1 MKLQSALNM
10 KLAVILFAAV
20 LISFIGCSESP
31 VDANVNPSS
40 SDYEAMKQL
49 AEQDETLASFEPNY
63 NEDDAGT
70 FLSKTDGDIY
80 PLRVAQKMRIVNK
93 VFTAV
98 QIDDTTAEGTLTVT
112 FEGVLFIAASSAPE
126 AIFPDT
132 VIQKPF
138 TTVVTRK
145 IIFHRVRFD
154 GDIQVDFEHRPFK
167 GWKIAAI
174 SLPAGGTTESGIQIK
189 KMTLTLQN
197 GEVVVIES
205 PNDYFVSRGL
215 ARWRHILS
223 FNSSTQVDI
232 QLELISNSEEED
244 YVTLTFGGNLHGMN
258 RVKKQ
263 FELIST
269 ELTESGYLKVY
280 SQSFIANRFPGH
292 FHAVVNAY
300 SHNTVYTD
308 TAPVENDMWGVPYI
322 VQ

>member
-1 MKLQSALNM
+1 MKLQSAFNL
-10 KLAVILFAAV
+10 KPAVILLAAV
-20 LISFIGCSESP
+20 LIFFVGCSESP
-31 VDANVNPSS
+31 VDAVTSPSS

-49 AEQDETLASFEPNY
+49 AEQDETIASFEPNY

-70 FLSKTDGDIY
+70 FLSKADGEIY
-80 PLRVAQKMRIVNK
+80 PLRVAQKMRVVNK

-98 QIDDTTAEGTLTVT
+98 QIDDTTAEGTITVT
-112 FEGVLFIAASSAPE
+112 FEGVLFIAATSAPD

-138 TTVVTRK
+138 TTIVTRK
-145 IIFHRVRFD
+145 IIFNRVRFD
-154 GDIQVDFEHRPFK
+154 GDVQVDFEHRPFR
-167 GWKIAAI
+167 GWRVAAI
-174 SLPAGGTTESGIQIK
+174 SLPAGGTVNSGIQIK
-189 KMTLTLQN
+189 IMTLTLQN
-197 GEVVVIES
+197 GEVIVIDS
-205 PNDYFVSRGL
+205 PNDYFVARGIV
-215 ARWRHILS
+215 RWQHILS

-232 QLELISNSEEED
+232 QLELISNTEDVD
-244 YVTLTFGGNLHGMN
+244 YVTLTFGGNVHGMN
-258 RVKKQ
+258 RVKKL
-263 FELIST
+263 FELVST

-300 SHNTVYTD
+300 SNNTVYTD